1 MEEISEKTRLL
12 GILKGGEIQDRPPVI
27 CPGGMMNAAVTEV
40 INDIK
45 GNHNISEEDMVL
57 AAKKVKE
64 LTGFENYG
72 VPFCMTVESEPFG
85 VKIDFGD
92 KNREP
97 VITNYNNMTTDEIMN
112 KYCSSDLNSCRV
124 PVVLGAI
131 AKLKNDSIPVIGN
144 ITGAISTATSIV
156 DPLKLLKMMKKNP
169 DMAYSFIEFI
179 NEKLIQ
185 YGIDMVKNGAD
196 VIAVSDPTATGEIL
210 GKINFE
216 KFAVPM
222 FKKLV
227 DEIHKLDS
235 RIIIHICGDTSSI
248 IESLNLIGADA
259 FSFDS
264 IVNIK
269 SVKDKIEAKVMG
281 NVNTQLLQE
290 GPGDRI
296 ISVTQNCI
304 KSGLDIIAPACG
316 LSMSTTIENLKLMTD
331 SVKGETYN
339 ASN

>member
-1 MEEISEKTRLL
+1 MERISEKQRLL
-12 GILKGGEIQDRPPVI
+12 GILNGGDIQDRPPVI

-40 INDIK
+40 IKDIK
-45 GNHNISEEDMVL
+45 GNHNISENEMVL
-57 AAKKVKE
+57 AAKRVRE

-97 VITNYNNMTTDEIMN
+97 VITDYNDMTMEEIME
-112 KYCSSDLNSCRV
+112 KYRKSDFNCCRV
-124 PVVLGAI
+124 PAVLGAI
-131 AKLKNDSIPVIGN
+131 AQLKNDSVPVIGN
-144 ITGAISTATSIV
+144 ITGAVSTATSIV
-156 DPLKLLKMMKKNP
+156 DPLILLKMMRKDPEK
-169 DMAYSFIEFI
+169 AYAFIEFI
-179 NEKLIQ
+179 NEELVQ

-210 GKINFE
+210 GRKNFE

-227 DEIHKLDS
+227 DEIHKLNS
-235 RIIIHICGDTSSI
+235 RIIIHICGDTTSI

-259 FSFDS
+259 YSFDS

-269 SVKDKIEAKVMG
+269 SVKEKMDSKVMG
-281 NVNTQLLQE
+281 NVNTQLLQD
-290 GPGDRI
+290 GPGERI
-296 ISVTQNCI
+296 ISITKNCI
-304 KSGLDIIAPACG
+304 KSGSDIIAPACG
-316 LSMSTTIENLKLMTD
+316 LSMSTSIENLKLMTD
-331 SVKGETYN
+331 SVKGETY
-339 ASN
+339 